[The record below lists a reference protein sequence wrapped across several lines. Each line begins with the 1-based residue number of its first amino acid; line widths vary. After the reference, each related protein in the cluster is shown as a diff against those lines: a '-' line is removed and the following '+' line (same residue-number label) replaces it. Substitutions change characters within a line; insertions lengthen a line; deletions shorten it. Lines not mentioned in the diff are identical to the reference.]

1 MHDHR
6 GLVIFDLDGT
16 LFCADDAT
24 VPAVQQCLKEFGLP
38 VPTEQEILS
47 RIGPSLDKFLDWV
60 RSLCPPDIAPAVA
73 DAVVQKEHALLSRT
87 GYLYPGTLEAL
98 TLLRA
103 SVCQMA
109 VCTYAG
115 QNYADEVMRSHGLAG
130 FFDGVRCWR
139 SAEDTKYHMLRELL
153 QQLDCRPAVVVGDRA
168 VDIEAAHANG
178 LRAIG
183 VLYGYG
189 SSEELATADA
199 IASAPSELPA
209 LVHRLLPTRPG
220 EDPGV

>member
-1 MHDHR
+1 VHH

-24 VPAVQQCLKEFGLP
+24 VPAVQQCLEEFGLP

-73 DAVVQKEHALLSRT
+73 EAVVKREHALLSRT
-87 GYLYPGTLEAL
+87 GYLYPGMREAL
-98 TLLRA
+98 TQLRS

-115 QNYADEVMRSHGLAG
+115 QDYADEVMHSHDLAG
-130 FFDGVRCWR
+130 FFDEVRCWQ
-139 SAEDTKYHMLRELL
+139 SAEDTKYCMLHELL
-153 QQLDCRPAVVVGDRA
+153 QQLDCRPAIMIGDRA

-189 SSEELATADA
+189 SANELAAADA
-199 IASAPSELPA
+199 IAAVPSELPA
-209 LVHRLLPTRPG
+209 LVHSF
-220 EDPGV
+220 VW